1 MRNCSLTSVIETL
14 IKLDRDSG
22 LLGHQ
27 VRSIWSIHCFS
38 RAAFLRAGIAL
49 GCAAAA
55 GACTTVPEP
64 LNQATLAKAAD
75 DNLSR
80 VVGHQEPVTRSIDV
94 YEAIARA
101 LKYNLDQR
109 VELMQQAVK
118 VEELNLANY
127 QGLPNIVAGS
137 GYAGRDNTLASSSE
151 SLLTG
156 RQSLEPSR
164 STERSSVI
172 GDITMSWNVLD
183 FGLSY
188 VRARQAAD
196 QVLIQQEARRRA
208 LNRIVEDVRT
218 AFWRAIAS
226 ERLLSRLTAL
236 ESKTRKAISDSRALA
251 AERQTSP
258 VAALTYERELLE
270 IRREAQRIEG
280 ELRVARSQLAALMNL
295 PPDARFR
302 LAAGGGVSGSS
313 ALRVDPRKL
322 IRIALV
328 NRPETREIIYRQR
341 INDKE
346 LDAALIELLPGINVF
361 VGANTDSNKF
371 LFHSNWLGWG
381 AKASW
386 NLMKVFQY
394 PAKKE
399 LIESQSRLLDERGLA
414 LTMAIMTQ
422 VHVSRARFAHAQKEL
437 ATAGQLRDV
446 QRRLLGQIQA
456 SAATDRTSEQTLIR
470 EQMNVIVS
478 EVRYDLAFA
487 NVQNAYANIYAS
499 LGLDA
504 FPPVDIERTGVAEL
518 SQALRKTWVARGDL
532 SMIRLAPDA
541 VAAGAAA
548 SEPAEASAAAA
559 GSVSVAGEA
568 AMAVPPMAN

>member
-1 MRNCSLTSVIETL
+1 MPLPSA
-14 IKLDRDSG
+14 
-22 LLGHQ
+22 
-27 VRSIWSIHCFS
+27 
-38 RAAFLRAGIAL
+38 AAFQSRLRRFGVVATVV
-49 GCAAAA
+49 AAI
-55 GACTTVPEP
+55 GGCTTVPEP
-64 LNQATLAKAAD
+64 LDQASLVANADHNLA
-75 DNLSR
+75 R
-80 VVGHQEPVTRSIDV
+80 VISEQEPVSRSINV

-118 VEELNLANY
+118 VQELNLANH

-137 GYAGRDNTLASSSE
+137 GYAGRDNVLASSSE
-151 SLLTG
+151 SILTG
-156 RQSLEPSR
+156 RQSLEPST
-164 STERSSVI
+164 SSERNNVV
-172 GDITMSWNVLD
+172 GDITLSWNILD

-218 AFWRAIAS
+218 AYWRAIAS
-226 ERLLSRLTAL
+226 ERLLARLTSL

-302 LAAGGGVSGSS
+302 LAGGGTRLG
-313 ALRVDPRKL
+313 AATLNIDPRKL
-322 IRIALV
+322 VRIALV
-328 NRPETREIIYRQR
+328 NRPETREIAYRLR
-341 INDKE
+341 INEKE
-346 LDAALIELLPGINVF
+346 LDAALLEMLPGINVF
-361 VGANTDSNKF
+361 LGASTDSNRF
-371 LFHSNWLGWG
+371 LYHSNWIGWG

-399 LIESQSRLLDERGLA
+399 LIDAQSRLLDERGLA

-422 VHVSRARFAHAQKEL
+422 VHVSRARFAHARKEL
-437 ATAGQLRDV
+437 STAAQLRDV
-446 QRRLLGQIQA
+446 QRRLLNHIQA
-456 SAATDRTSEQTLIR
+456 AAVTDRTSEQTLIR
-470 EQMNVIVS
+470 EQMNVIVA
-478 EVRYDLAFA
+478 EVRHDLAYA
-487 NVQNAYANIYAS
+487 NLQNAYANIYAS

-504 FPPVDIERTGVAEL
+504 FPAVDIERVSVAEL

-532 SMIRLAPDA
+532 SMIRLADA
-541 VAAGAAA
+541 M
-548 SEPAEASAAAA
+548 PANAAAA
-559 GSVSVAGEA
+559 AEETTGTVAAAPGEDMPA
-568 AMAVPPMAN
+568 PPMRD